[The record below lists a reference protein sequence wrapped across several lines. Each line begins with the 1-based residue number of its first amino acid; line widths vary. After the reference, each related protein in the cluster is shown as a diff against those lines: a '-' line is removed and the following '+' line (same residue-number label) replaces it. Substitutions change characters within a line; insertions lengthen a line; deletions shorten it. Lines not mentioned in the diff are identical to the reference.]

1 MLVGNSSA
9 ASQVKSNNTQRFAE
23 NFKRDC
29 TNFPHSVAVFV
40 VLYLALWRNSYPYL
54 TIVVSCSCW
63 LHAGLPI
70 WHFWNQSFKFRLFW
84 RT

>member
-40 VLYLALWRNSYPYL
+40 VL
-54 TIVVSCSCW
+54 W
-63 LHAGLPI
+63 LCDATVTP
-70 WHFWNQSFKFRLFW
+70 
-84 RT
+84 T